1 MKEWSSDHPARRGHI
16 KRTSPVQRKKRAT
29 VQSLLYG
36 AKKVRRH
43 PQNHKSVRVRSGIC
57 GSHRNGKWHEM
68 MRSPKYCS
76 RTLQTDFAIR
86 ERTPPNDVLRTFCIS
101 NSGVT

>member
-1 MKEWSSDHPARRGHI
+1 MVPLKPRKSAPLRDKSDKEMIA
-16 KRTSPVQRKKRAT
+16 
-29 VQSLLYG
+29 YNM
-36 AKKVRRH
+36 H
-43 PQNHKSVRVRSGIC
+43 PQNYKSVRVRSGIC
-57 GSHRNGKWHEM
+57 GSHRNGKWHKM